1 MSQSNNEL
9 FLSYSQDEGFRELRR
24 LRRNWLR
31 IPHDHMVVELGRVFL
46 VLTPFLLFLFDLI
59 SESLLMAYLIGY
71 FANRLFEQY
80 MKPWMVLRFGPRQ
93 FHDRVDRQIDLV
105 LDDNGVRV
113 SSEVFNMHLN
123 WSAVSASRIGGNFIL
138 RLDHDRSIPVMEK
151 WLPKEWD
158 AERLDHQIREWT
170 QRT

>member
-1 MSQSNNEL
+1 
-9 FLSYSQDEGFRELRR
+9 
-24 LRRNWLR
+24 
-31 IPHDHMVVELGRVFL
+31 MVVELGRVFL